1 MEFTLVTARTME
13 QGMYIDEKFSD
24 DYFKATA
31 CCEMNEDDMKALG
44 LKEGDRVKVTT
55 EFGSVVLYVKKS
67 VLDLPK
73 GIVMIPLGIYANRVL
88 PSESGTGTPLY
99 KCIKCKVEKTDE
111 EVLPIEKIVEEVI
124 R

>member
-31 CCEMNEDDMKALG
+31 CCEMNEEDMKALG
-44 LKEGDRVKVTT
+44 LKEGDKVKVTT

-67 VLDLPK
+67 ILDLPK
-73 GIVMIPLGIYANRVL
+73 GIVMIPLGIFANKFYHL
-88 PSESGTGTPLY
+88 KAGLEHLY
-99 KCIKCKVEKTDE
+99 TSA
-111 EVLPIEKIVEEVI
+111 
-124 R
+124 